1 VVPDGHRER
10 ATLRIVPSDQ
20 LGFGS
25 AIRAVVDVSAV
36 VDVENVDGTGAF
48 VDAVH
53 DPVGSAP
60 GTVTAGERPEQWLAH
75 TVRVDS

>member
-1 VVPDGHRER
+1 
-10 ATLRIVPSDQ
+10 
-20 LGFGS
+20 
-25 AIRAVVDVSAV
+25 VVDVSAV
-36 VDVENVDGTGAF
+36 ADVENVDGTGVF